1 MHSEEIRCSALDNS
15 KYKIYLC
22 QRCLNHNEEHARK
35 GHKAFCRYQDCKCA
49 ECQMVIKRRRLNKA
63 LNSRRH
69 GKGKLKLIKK
79 PSGSKLRNPTCA
91 RCSAHGKESTLR
103 GHKKTLCPFRICGC
117 ENCCLV
123 EERRRLMAA
132 QIKLRRRQKIRVRA
146 PNIHDDEN
154 DKLLFPHL
162 FNSNNCC
169 FSGSSNITKQ
179 QKKIKQY
186 ISRSQQNIFNDK
198 GQQELIETPDLP
210 THSQYL
216 HRQHF
221 QHTSQLPSNFPL
233 VEQFT
238 SEITQNQHR
247 QPIYFSFNNSP
258 QQQYCIN
265 PQPPTILPNIHRTYT
280 INAAMRN
287 NSLAPQLYLVSQQRP
302 VGGQL
307 LVYSQPSLPPIFSQ
321 LGHQGTL
328 VSNTSQQIVSQQKQN
343 FLQQIST
350 TSQQTA
356 NTTSLYEWF
365 SSLPTSILAQIPPT
379 NLIHN

>member
-1 MHSEEIRCSALDNS
+1 M
-15 KYKIYLC
+15 
-22 QRCLNHNEEHARK
+22 
-35 GHKAFCRYQDCKCA
+35 
-49 ECQMVIKRRRLNKA
+49 
-63 LNSRRH
+63 
-69 GKGKLKLIKK
+69 
-79 PSGSKLRNPTCA
+79 
-91 RCSAHGKESTLR
+91 
-103 GHKKTLCPFRICGC
+103 
-117 ENCCLV
+117 
-123 EERRRLMAA
+123 
-132 QIKLRRRQKIRVRA
+132 QKIRVRA

-162 FNSNNCC
+162 INSNNCC
-169 FSGSSNITKQ
+169 FSGSSDITKQ

-186 ISRSQQNIFNDK
+186 ISRSQQNPFNDK
-198 GQQELIETPDLP
+198 GQQEVVETPDLP
-210 THSQYL
+210 THSQFL
-216 HRQHF
+216 QRQHF

-233 VEQFT
+233 IQQFT

-247 QPIYFSFNNSP
+247 QPIYFSFNSP
-258 QQQYCIN
+258 QQYCIN

>member
-1 MHSEEIRCSALDNS
+1 
-15 KYKIYLC
+15 
-22 QRCLNHNEEHARK
+22 
-35 GHKAFCRYQDCKCA
+35 
-49 ECQMVIKRRRLNKA
+49 MVIKRRRLNKA

-69 GKGKLKLIKK
+69 GKGKFKLIKK

-103 GHKKTLCPFRICGC
+103 GHKKTLCPFRICYC
-117 ENCCLV
+117 EKCCLV

-154 DKLLFPHL
+154 DKLFPHI
-162 FNSNNCC
+162 FNANNCC

-179 QKKIKQY
+179 QKLIKQY
-186 ISRSQQNIFNDK
+186 ISRSQQNPFKDK
-198 GQQELIETPDLP
+198 GQEEFIETPDLP

-216 HRQHF
+216 QRQHF

-265 PQPPTILPNIHRTYT
+265 PHPPTITPNIHRTYT

-287 NSLAPQLYLVSQQRP
+287 NSLAPQLYLISQQRP

-307 LVYSQPSLPPIFSQ
+307 LVYSQPSLQPFSQ
-321 LGHQGTL
+321 LGHQQVGTL
-328 VSNTSQQIVSQQKQN
+328 ISNTSQQIDSQQKQN

-350 TSQQTA
+350 TSQQA
-356 NTTSLYEWF
+356 SNTSSLYELF

>member
-1 MHSEEIRCSALDNS
+1 
-15 KYKIYLC
+15 
-22 QRCLNHNEEHARK
+22 
-35 GHKAFCRYQDCKCA
+35 
-49 ECQMVIKRRRLNKA
+49 MVIKRRRLNKA

-103 GHKKTLCPFRICGC
+103 GHKKTLCPFRICYC

-132 QIKLRRRQKIRVRA
+132 QIKLRRMQKIRVRA

-162 FNSNNCC
+162 INSNNCC

-186 ISRSQQNIFNDK
+186 ISRSQQNPFNDK
-198 GQQELIETPDLP
+198 GQQEVVETPDLP
-210 THSQYL
+210 THSQFL
-216 HRQHF
+216 QRQHL
-221 QHTSQLPSNFPL
+221 QLPSHPNFPL
-233 VEQFT
+233 IEQIT

-247 QPIYFSFNNSP
+247 QPIYLSFNNSP
-258 QQQYCIN
+258 QQQYFRN
-265 PQPPTILPNIHRTYT
+265 PQPQTITFNIPKAYSN
-280 INAAMRN
+280 NAAI
-287 NSLAPQLYLVSQQRP
+287 SLAPQLYLVLQQKS

-356 NTTSLYEWF
+356 NTSSLYEWF